1 MKKRVHELAKE
12 LNIESKDIINRLG
25 QWGVVVRS
33 HMSTLDDHQVKMLL
47 DYYRPQAKATR
58 PSQSAKEPVRGNR
71 ALGTAGGES
80 PAAEPSRPAQGQ
92 VVSTRGPAAR
102 VPRGPGL
109 VDRVP
114 QRPPDRRFEERPF
127 FEQFRLRAGA
137 PAQPP
142 ATQAQAPARPAPAP
156 PPKPAETRP
165 VTPPR
170 PSPQPVT

>member
-25 QWGVVVRS
+25 QWGVVVKS

-47 DYYRPQAKATR
+47 DYYRPQAKAGR
-58 PSQSAKEPVRGNR
+58 PSQGAREPGKGNR
-71 ALGTAGGES
+71 GSGTGGGD
-80 PAAEPSRPAQGQ
+80 AHGAEAPRQGQGQ

-127 FEQFRLRAGA
+127 FEQFKLRAGVT
-137 PAQPP
+137 AQPP
-142 ATQAQAPARPAPAP
+142 AQAQAKPAPAP
-156 PPKPAETRP
+156 P
-165 VTPPR
+165 
-170 PSPQPVT
+170 